1 MKHSVGLILVEGD
14 NVLLVKNTEKSG
26 YSHEIYGAPAGR
38 LEEGETEKQ
47 AAVREF
53 FEETG
58 LSTTEADISEFP
70 NNFYTAVLERKEG
83 PVEYSI
89 RFFKVDKYS
98 GELRPSEEAVPEWV
112 PLERL
117 KEMTLVANVRE
128 AVEASMKMI
137 HGGSEGGA
145 WFR

>member
-1 MKHSVGLILVEGD
+1 MRHSVGLILVEGD
-14 NVLLVKNTEKSG
+14 NVLLVKNTNKSG

-58 LSTTEADISEFP
+58 LSTSEADISEFP
-70 NNFYTAVLERKEG
+70 NNFYSAVLERKNG
-83 PVEYSI
+83 PEEWSI
-89 RFFKVDKYS
+89 KFFKVDKYT
-98 GELRPSEEAVPEWV
+98 GELKPSEEAIPEWV

-117 KEMTLVANVRE
+117 KEMTLVANVKE
-128 AVEASMKMI
+128 AIEASMKMI
-137 HGGSEGGA
+137 HGEKEGQKQ
-145 WFR
+145 